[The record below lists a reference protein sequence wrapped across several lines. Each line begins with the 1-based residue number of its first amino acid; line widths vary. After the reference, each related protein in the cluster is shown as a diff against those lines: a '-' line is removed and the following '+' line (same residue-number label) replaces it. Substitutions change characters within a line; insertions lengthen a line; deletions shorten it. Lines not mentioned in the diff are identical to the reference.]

1 MENQRAIKRNITIY
15 PQDLVALRIVAK
27 DMGLSS
33 VSGAIRF
40 VLRDWQRQQRQQR
53 RLRILEAYR
62 QGHITD
68 AEKDEALLSLGK
80 ELAPSLSPFP

>member
-1 MENQRAIKRNITIY
+1 MKDQRAIKRNITIY

-68 AEKDEALLSLGK
+68 AEKDEMLLSFG
-80 ELAPSLSPFP
+80 